1 MEPEPAEGS
10 ERQLA
15 VTLWKDGTA
24 IALAVGRVVGALCVA
39 FLFTVI
45 LMTAIAQQNVLAQL
59 GEGAPK
65 LSYSAAY
72 ALVQDI
78 EERRDR
84 LKELHDLEIGLEKG
98 KWTKAARVSALQSE
112 NDAAWRAFMPLVRR
126 VSSACAIQPSAE
138 TDSQEGRMALWSET
152 TQCRIDGR
160 MSRSLLA
167 SVAAIQKVRRPF
179 MDVAQELGRAID
191 DSKLV
196 SNQLDSVR
204 AQIRSARELDPDEA
218 KAWNSFDESNVLRKQ
233 RLFGGEFLIAFPPS
247 LLQLLLA
254 LVSGAFGALLVT
266 LVLVVYPR
274 TTLSIASAGGYG
286 ARILLGALIA
296 VCVYIML
303 LGGTAVLGANEALSG
318 TGANYMSFCAV
329 AVLAGMFSDRV
340 AAWLSTRAN
349 TFFQQQSAEA

>member
-1 MEPEPAEGS
+1 MDPEVAEGG

-15 VTLWKDGTA
+15 VTLWKDGSA
-24 IALAVGRVVGALCVA
+24 IALAVGRVVGALCVS

-45 LMTAIAQQNVLAQL
+45 LMTAIAQQNTLAQL
-59 GEGAPK
+59 GEGTPK
-65 LSYSAAY
+65 LSYSSAY
-72 ALVQDI
+72 TLVQDI

-84 LKELHDLEIGLEKG
+84 LKELHGLERGLDKD
-98 KWTKAARVSALQSE
+98 KWARAAHVSALQSE

-126 VSSACAIQPSAE
+126 VSSACAIQLSTEAA
-138 TDSQEGRMALWSET
+138 SQEWRMAFWSEA

-160 MSRSLLA
+160 MSPSLLTT
-167 SVAAIQKVRRPF
+167 VAAIQKTSRSF
-179 MDVAQELGRAID
+179 MDIAQELGRSID
-191 DSKLV
+191 DSNLV
-196 SNQLDSVR
+196 SSQLDSVR
-204 AQIRSARELDPDEA
+204 AQIKTARELNPDEA

-254 LVSGAFGALLVT
+254 LASGAFGALLVT

-274 TTLSIASAGGYG
+274 TTLSIASGGGYG

-318 TGANYMSFCAV
+318 AGANYMSFCAV

-349 TFFQQQSAEA
+349 TFFQQQSSEG